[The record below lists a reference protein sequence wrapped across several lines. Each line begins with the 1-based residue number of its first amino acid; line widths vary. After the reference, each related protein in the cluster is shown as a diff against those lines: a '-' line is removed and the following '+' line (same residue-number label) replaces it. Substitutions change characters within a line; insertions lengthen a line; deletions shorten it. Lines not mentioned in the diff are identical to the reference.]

1 MEITLETLQ
10 RLMLEQEDRIVA
22 RLKKELTKPK
32 SIRIKQNEAYEL
44 YGRANVRAWR
54 NSGKLQAHKML
65 RAVEYEVAK
74 LDELMLQKQLTI

>member
-10 RLMLEQEDRIVA
+10 RLMLEQEDRIIV

-32 SIRIKQNEAYEL
+32 SLRIKQNDAYEL

-54 NSGKLQAHKML
+54 NSGKL
-65 RAVEYEVAK
+65 
-74 LDELMLQKQLTI
+74 